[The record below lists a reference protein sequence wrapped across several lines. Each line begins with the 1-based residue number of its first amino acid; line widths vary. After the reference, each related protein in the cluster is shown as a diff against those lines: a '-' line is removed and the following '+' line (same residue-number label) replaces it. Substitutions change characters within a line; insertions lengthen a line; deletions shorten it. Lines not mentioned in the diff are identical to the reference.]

1 MKVSVKIFQ
10 KLFAAIGL
18 AVLPAVNSLASEEID
33 IRRDATVVAVQKT
46 MPSVV
51 NVGTEQ
57 IVQVSND
64 PWEAMVREFFDPYY
78 RNQQQTRQATNYSL
92 GSGVIVDE
100 EGYILT
106 NDHVVRRANKI
117 WVQSSTEPEIYSAR
131 LVATDSKTDI
141 AILKID
147 GKPGKKFTA
156 INFAPD
162 DDLLLGETV
171 LAMGNP
177 FGLGGSVSRG
187 ILSSKNRM
195 VAGESQQL
203 DVPNWL
209 QTDASINLGNSGGPL
224 VNLRGELIGLNAA
237 NLRVAQGIGFAV
249 PEKRVREAVAEILT
263 PEALKQL
270 WFGVK
275 LNAGKAVFGVVSV
288 QPGSPAQKAGLQAG
302 DLILQANGKSSR
314 NLFGFVEELVAGQG
328 DVALTIMRNNER
340 KIVKVRLVPESSVF
354 NADLIYE
361 KIGVRLQQSDQKF
374 TVASVDTNSPAAKFL
389 QPGYFINAIDN
400 VPLSSVTDTAKFLY
414 PKKKGDV
421 VNLSLTAIVES
432 VQRVEGLQ
440 GELRGLKQEQG
451 SLKVT
456 VLR

>member
-1 MKVSVKIFQ
+1 MKVSVK
-10 KLFAAIGL
+10 KLQRFLVAVGTI
-18 AVLPAVNSLASEEID
+18 VLPAANSFAAEDID
-33 IRRDATVVAVQKT
+33 IRRDATVVAVQKA

-51 NVGTEQ
+51 NVATERV
-57 IVQVSND
+57 IQVAND
-64 PWEAMVREFFDPYY
+64 PWDAMVREFFDPYY
-78 RNQQQTRQATNYSL
+78 RRQEQTTRQATNYSL
-92 GSGVIVDE
+92 GSGVIVDD

-131 LVATDSKTDI
+131 LVATDPKTDI

-177 FGLGGSVSRG
+177 FALGGSVSRG

-209 QTDASINLGNSGGPL
+209 QTDASINPGNSGGPL
-224 VNLRGELIGLNAA
+224 VNLRGELIGLNVAI
-237 NLRVAQGIGFAV
+237 LRDAQGIGFAV

-263 PEALKQL
+263 PEALKKL
-270 WFGVK
+270 WFGAK
-275 LNAGKAVFGVVSV
+275 LNAGKAVFGVVNV
-288 QPGSPAQKAGLQAG
+288 QPGSPAQKAGLQSG
-302 DLILQANGKSSR
+302 DLLLQANGKSSR

-340 KIVKVRLVPESSVF
+340 KIVKVHLVPEEKFF
-354 NADLIYE
+354 NSDLIYE
-361 KIGVRLQQSDQKF
+361 KIGVKLKPEGDNF
-374 TVASVDTNSPAAKFL
+374 VIESVDKDSVLAKTKPEGVMVTALDGKPMNDLIGAAKFIY
-389 QPGYFINAIDN
+389 GKA
-400 VPLSSVTDTAKFLY
+400 
-414 PKKKGDV
+414 KGDEV
-421 VNLSLTAIVES
+421 VLTILVRWVNPPFSGIEPKNIS
-432 VQRVEGLQ
+432 I
-440 GELRGLKQEQG
+440 
-451 SLKVT
+451 T